1 MTFFHRTDV
10 KKSVSRAKFSDERAR
25 FVRNSPAP
33 PKLIKNNKKPP
44 KNVDFFI
51 FLFFRI
57 FEKNVHEYFPLYRPR
72 RRRGKK
78 LRIFSALPPRRRR
91 EKKLLKLNLFK
102 IIQNLI
108 FLTVSNAKI

>member
-33 PKLIKNNKKPP
+33 PKLIKNNKKPS
-44 KNVDFFI
+44 KNVDFFNFFI
-51 FLFFRI
+51 FRI

-78 LRIFSALPPRRRR
+78 LIFSALPPRRRR
-91 EKKLLKLNLFK
+91 EKTLLKFNLLK
-102 IIQNLI
+102 IIKNSKSQN
-108 FLTVSNAKI
+108 